1 MNLLKRNRNPRRW
14 FKKKRWWILLF
25 VVGLNVYQNYA
36 PDNAA
41 LQDQIN
47 SLIDLIPGLSD

>member
-1 MNLLKRNRNPRRW
+1 MRLFGRNRASRRW
-14 FKKKRWWILLF
+14 FKKKRWWLVLF
-25 VVGLNVYQNYA
+25 LIGLNAYRNYA

-47 SLIDLIPGLSD
+47 SLIDLIPGLGD

>member
-1 MNLLKRNRNPRRW
+1 MKLFGRNRSSRRW
-14 FKKKRWWILLF
+14 FKKKRWWLVLF
-25 VVGLNVYQNYA
+25 IVGLNAYRNYA